1 MKYILSNEYDNPSV
15 NARIMGPN
23 PLKLQETLLKNE
35 DIRGKTVLDLGSG
48 QGVTSLMLA
57 KSYGAKVVALDLWS
71 DPTDNMRFFE
81 SQGLTKND
89 ILPLKGDAENIPFPR
104 DYFDAVVCTDSY
116 NYFGRNETYLKE
128 KLLPFVKTGGKVFVS
143 LPGMKKDLHENL
155 PAALLNCWSPEQL
168 DYIHDKTYWKI
179 LLEKT
184 DGVSVSISEN
194 EDTLSPWQDWVKEDN
209 EYARNDKKAVE
220 SGAINYLNFLSI
232 VITKL

>member
-57 KSYGAKVVALDLWS
+57 TSYGAKVVALDLWS

-116 NYFGRNETYLKE
+116 NYFGRNVSQRKTAAIREDGRQDLRFSARYE
-128 KLLPFVKTGGKVFVS
+128 KG
-143 LPGMKKDLHENL
+143 H
-155 PAALLNCWSPEQL
+155 
-168 DYIHDKTYWKI
+168 
-179 LLEKT
+179 
-184 DGVSVSISEN
+184 
-194 EDTLSPWQDWVKEDN
+194 
-209 EYARNDKKAVE
+209 ARKP
-220 SGAINYLNFLSI
+220 SRGTS
-232 VITKL
+232 

>member
-1 MKYILSNEYDNPSV
+1 MKYIISNEYDNPAI

-23 PLKLQETLLKNE
+23 PLKLQETLLKNQ

-57 KSYGAKVVALDLWS
+57 KSFGAKVVALDLWS

-128 KLLPFVKTGGKVFVS
+128 KLLPFVKAGGKIYVS
-143 LPGMKKDLHENL
+143 LPGMKKDMHENL

-168 DYIHDKTYWKI
+168 IISTTKRTGKPFLKKPTAFPFRYPKTKI
-179 LLEKT
+179 LFRRGKT
-184 DGVSVSISEN
+184 G
-194 EDTLSPWQDWVKEDN
+194 
-209 EYARNDKKAVE
+209 
-220 SGAINYLNFLSI
+220 
-232 VITKL
+232 